1 MTAKKLF
8 LFLGLLVCGAMFAQR
23 DSIVAL
29 REVTV
34 SDVSLRKFSASQSVA
49 ILNDSVI
56 AKNAASLTALL
67 SYNSLIYFKENG
79 LGMVSSPAF
88 RGTTAQQTAVIW
100 NGLNINSQ
108 LNGQTDF
115 NTVTTANY
123 DHISVRAGGGS
134 AIYGSSAIGGS
145 VHLGNDLRFGNRFD
159 NVLDLNYGSFS
170 TLGIH
175 YKLKASTKKVSLQ
188 MGISRNSSDNDY
200 AFLDTRAKHNQNGQY
215 YNTSFNVAF
224 GYKLSDKHFLKAH
237 SELFEGERH
246 FSGTV
251 ASKSKNKYQDL
262 NSRNLIEWDALMG
275 KWTSKLKA
283 AFLSERY
290 KYFENAQSPL
300 FELGQAET
308 IIGKYDLG
316 YVFDPKMSANLV
328 LDYSRTKGFGK
339 QIGENERSIGGASLL
354 FKHQPL
360 RWLGYEA
367 SVKKEITD
375 NYQSPL
381 LFALGTQLDLFKNY
395 SVLLNVSRNFRI
407 PTFNDLYWQKL
418 GNANLDP
425 ESSWQAEL
433 GQRLK
438 WRNVSVS
445 ATLYHIHITNMIAW
459 SPDENTG
466 NWTPSNLAE
475 VRSSGAE
482 IALHYHFS
490 YGRHHLD
497 WNSSYAYTVSKDA
510 VSHEQLDYVP
520 VNKSNTNVAYAY
532 RKFTAHYQYLFN
544 GQVFTPSQKYPTV
557 ASYQVSNFGVSYHF
571 GKVNV
576 YRLGLLASNFLN
588 ENYQSTL
595 QRPMPGRNYSIRIT
609 LNF

>member
-8 LFLGLLVCGAMFAQR
+8 LFLGFLACGTVFAQR
-23 DSIVAL
+23 DTIVTL
-29 REVTV
+29 KEVMV
-34 SDVSLRKFSASQSVA
+34 SDVSLRQFSSTQAVSV
-49 ILNDSVI
+49 LNDSVI

-67 SYNSLIYFKENG
+67 NYNSLIYFKENG

-108 LNGQTDF
+108 LNGLTDF
-115 NTVTTANY
+115 NTITTGTY

-134 AIYGSSAIGGS
+134 AIYGSGAIGGS
-145 VHLGNDLRFGNRFD
+145 VHLGNDLRFGNTFD
-159 NVLDLNYGSFS
+159 NTLNLGYGSFS
-170 TLGIH
+170 TLGVN
-175 YKLKASTKKVSLQ
+175 YKLKASTEKVSAQL
-188 MGISRNSSDNDY
+188 GISRNRSDNDY
-200 AFLDTRAKHNQNGQY
+200 PFLDSGGKHNQNGQY
-215 YNTSFNVAF
+215 YNTSVSAAL
-224 GYKLSDKHFLKAH
+224 GCQLSANHFLKVY
-237 SELFEGERH
+237 SEVFEGERH

-251 ASKSKNKYQDL
+251 STKSKNKYQDL
-262 NSRNLIEWDALMG
+262 NSRSLLEWEAILG
-275 KWTSKLKA
+275 KWRSKLKA
-283 AFLSERY
+283 AFVSERY

-308 IIGKYDLG
+308 VIGKYDLRYG
-316 YVFDPKMSANLV
+316 FGSKMNANLV

-339 QIGENERSIGGASLL
+339 QIGENERSIGGVSLL
-354 FKHQPL
+354 FKHQAL

-367 SVKKEITD
+367 SVKKEVTD

-381 LFALGTQLDLFKNY
+381 LFAVGTQLDLLKNY
-395 SVLLNVSRNFRI
+395 SLLLNASRNFRI

-418 GNANLDP
+418 GNANLNP
-425 ESSWQAEL
+425 ESSWQVEV
-433 GQRLK
+433 GQRVK
-438 WRNVSVS
+438 WRNFGVS
-445 ATLYHIHITNMIAW
+445 ATVYHIHISNMIAW
-459 SPDENTG
+459 SPDESTG
-466 NWTPSNLAE
+466 NWTPSNLVE

-482 IALHYHFS
+482 IALQYQFS
-490 YGRHHLD
+490 FGHHHLQ
-497 WNSSYAYTVSKDA
+497 WNSSYGYTVSKDA
-510 VSHEQLDYVP
+510 VSDKQLDYVP

-532 RKFTAHYQYLFN
+532 RKFTAYYQYLFN

-557 ASYQVSNFGVSYHF
+557 ASYQVSNFGVSYDF
-571 GKVNV
+571 GKSCV

-609 LNF
+609 LKF